1 MLRMNTMHAT
11 NIIQTSNDTFRGL
24 REENSYYVDKT
35 EMIYEYLNKK
45 FEKAVLF
52 ARPRRFGKT
61 LTMTMFR
68 DFLDIRQDSKGIF
81 EGLKIMSHSETVEK
95 YMNQYPVLFLSLK
108 EVFGTDFNAIFRN
121 FQIVTSKLCEQHIY
135 LRDSNNIRDRKSVV

>member
-1 MLRMNTMHAT
+1 MHKG
-11 NIIQTSNDTFRGL
+11 NIIQTSNDTFRSL

-68 DFLDIRQDSKGIF
+68 DFLDNLQDSKRIF
-81 EGLKIMSHSETVEK
+81 EGLKIMSHTETVEK
-95 YMNQYPVLFLSLK
+95 YMNKYPVVFLSLK
-108 EVFGTDFNAIFRN
+108 EVFGTDFSAIFRN
-121 FQIVTSKLCEQHIY
+121 FQIIISKLCEQHIY
-135 LRDSNNIRDRKSVV
+135 LRNSNSVSDISKILF